1 MVDILQFYK
10 ETTEKAPEDQ
20 VLEKFG
26 HAGAERSQYA
36 SPNPSTPA
44 SPTMYPTN
52 YMGMQLLFYS
62 HRSQAAN
69 NVAQEALRTLELH
82 LQCLPRAMVCPHQ
95 KTWCQVGL
103 RRGLPLV
110 WAAVLALNRPTLHP
124 RILASA

>member
-1 MVDILQFYK
+1 MPKEWQRLINESGIPEKERRENPQTMVDILQFYK

-52 YMGMQLLFYS
+52 YMGM
-62 HRSQAAN
+62 
-69 NVAQEALRTLELH
+69 
-82 LQCLPRAMVCPHQ
+82 
-95 KTWCQVGL
+95 
-103 RRGLPLV
+103 
-110 WAAVLALNRPTLHP
+110 
-124 RILASA
+124 

>member
-36 SPNPSTPA
+36 SPNPSNPA

-52 YMGMQLLFYS
+52 YMGM
-62 HRSQAAN
+62 
-69 NVAQEALRTLELH
+69 
-82 LQCLPRAMVCPHQ
+82 
-95 KTWCQVGL
+95 
-103 RRGLPLV
+103 
-110 WAAVLALNRPTLHP
+110 
-124 RILASA
+124 